1 MEANKKPLSIK
12 VIYWVTNIIFWLFT
26 VVSVLAVAVAIA
38 LMFNLFG
45 NTQLHTGIPVAV
57 DILEQG
63 KLEIN
68 NTITNVKFVEMY
80 GKLHFIDTPA
90 FLGRIYSIFIFIILG
105 LFFFILLTFRRFI
118 NNVYKGIYFEINNIA
133 LLKRISYTLIG
144 VWTFTV
150 FYAYF
155 QYYYIVKHLEFS
167 SVKISGDIQ
176 TYPVILLFALFIW
189 VLSHI
194 FMKGCKLQEEN
205 NFTI

>member
-12 VIYWVTNIIFWLFT
+12 GIYWVTNIIFWLFT

-90 FLGRIYSIFIFIILG
+90 SLGRIYSIFIFIILG

>member
-1 MEANKKPLSIK
+1 MEANKNPLSIK

-90 FLGRIYSIFIFIILG
+90 SLGRIYSIFIFIILG

>member
-1 MEANKKPLSIK
+1 MEANKNPLSIK

-144 VWTFTV
+144 VWAFTV